1 MKDFLKYTLA
11 TITGIIV
18 IALLMFFFSLLVLFS
33 AVSDSKS
40 ETKVEKPSIMALNLN
55 GVIEERVEWNPM
67 EMIMGDDSSALGL
80 NDILKAIK
88 NAKEHEKVKGI
99 YIIGTGGLSA
109 APSSMKEIHDALI
122 DFKSSGKFII
132 AYGDS
137 YSESAYYLASTADK
151 VMMNPQGMLQWEGY
165 ALGPMFYKDL
175 LDKVGVEMQ
184 IFKVGTYKSA
194 VEPYIMTEM
203 SDANREQMNDI
214 ANSIWKNITE
224 DVAAS
229 RHLSVAQLNEQ
240 ADRTTILS
248 SGTDVLK
255 SGLIDTLIYKND
267 VRDYLKRQMGIG
279 EKEDLNI
286 LSVSEMASVG
296 SKKPKDKSGNII
308 AVYYAVGEI
317 DGTSYTGMESD
328 GINSDKVIRDLRKL
342 KEDKDVKA
350 VVLRVNSPGG
360 SAFGSEQIWY
370 AITQLKKEKPVI
382 VSMSDYAA
390 SGGYYISAASDLIV
404 AEPTTLTGS
413 IGIFGMMPN
422 AQKLT
427 EKIGI
432 KFDIVKTNKHSDFES
447 NAMLT
452 RPMTEDEKGLMQNY
466 VNNGYDTF
474 LTRVSDGRG
483 LSKTRV
489 DEIGQGRVWTGER
502 AEELGLVDEL
512 GGLDRAL
519 DIAIERAG
527 VENYS
532 VLIYPE
538 EQGFFS
544 KLMDS
549 KPTNYVESRILKSKL
564 GDLYY
569 PYSFINNFTINDM
582 LQARMPYE
590 LNIH

>member
-1 MKDFLKYTLA
+1 
-11 TITGIIV
+11 
-18 IALLMFFFSLLVLFS
+18 
-33 AVSDSKS
+33 
-40 ETKVEKPSIMALNLN
+40 
-55 GVIEERVEWNPM
+55 
-67 EMIMGDDSSALGL
+67 
-80 NDILKAIK
+80 
-88 NAKEHEKVKGI
+88 
-99 YIIGTGGLSA
+99 
-109 APSSMKEIHDALI
+109 
-122 DFKSSGKFII
+122 
-132 AYGDS
+132 
-137 YSESAYYLASTADK
+137 
-151 VMMNPQGMLQWEGY
+151 
-165 ALGPMFYKDL
+165 
-175 LDKVGVEMQ
+175 
-184 IFKVGTYKSA
+184 
-194 VEPYIMTEM
+194 
-203 SDANREQMNDI
+203 
-214 ANSIWKNITE
+214 
-224 DVAAS
+224 
-229 RHLSVAQLNEQ
+229 
-240 ADRTTILS
+240 
-248 SGTDVLK
+248 
-255 SGLIDTLIYKND
+255 
-267 VRDYLKRQMGIG
+267 
-279 EKEDLNI
+279 
-286 LSVSEMASVG
+286 
-296 SKKPKDKSGNII
+296 
-308 AVYYAVGEI
+308 
-317 DGTSYTGMESD
+317 
-328 GINSDKVIRDLRKL
+328 
-342 KEDKDVKA
+342 
-350 VVLRVNSPGG
+350 
-360 SAFGSEQIWY
+360 
-370 AITQLKKEKPVI
+370 
-382 VSMSDYAA
+382 MSDYAA

-422 AQKLT
+422 AQKLS